1 MDKMILAN
9 VSDFMSSNDTGNRLN
24 IKCTDG
30 KFPYVVNWYVSQVWE
45 FLQTTDI
52 LSPGNQLSGDIKF
65 LKYLLWKVQKQ

>member
-9 VSDFMSSNDTGNRLN
+9 VSDFMSSYDTGNRLK
-24 IKCTDG
+24 IKCRDG